1 MISALFYG
9 DKESQS
15 RMIKLFTF
23 TLSLLFL
30 SGCSTLVTHVG
41 YTVDELTTDEPELV
55 HSRVYSGTKFNW
67 SFQDTSS
74 GGNVFGLILLP
85 DLVLS
90 ALADTLLLPLT
101 WPHDALREP
110 TENGQQ

>member
-1 MISALFYG
+1 MCI
-9 DKESQS
+9 KEIKL
-15 RMIKLFTF
+15 RMIKLFTS
-23 TLSLLFL
+23 TLLILLL

-41 YTVDELTTDEPELV
+41 YTVDELTSDEPELV

-74 GGNVFGLILLP
+74 GGNIFGLFLLP
-85 DLVLS
+85 DLILS
-90 ALADTLLLPLT
+90 AAADTVLLPLT
-101 WPHDALREP
+101 WPHDALRKP

>member
-1 MISALFYG
+1 MIRVFFSVFVILV
-9 DKESQS
+9 
-15 RMIKLFTF
+15 
-23 TLSLLFL
+23 L

-41 YTVDELTTDEPELV
+41 YTIDEITTDEDELV

-74 GGNVFGLILLP
+74 GGNIFGFFLLP
-85 DLVLS
+85 DLIVS
-90 ALADTLLLPLT
+90 AAADTVLLPLT
-101 WPHDALREP
+101 WPHDAIRKP

>member
-1 MISALFYG
+1 
-9 DKESQS
+9 
-15 RMIKLFTF
+15 MIKVFFSLFVIV
-23 TLSLLFL
+23 LL

-41 YTVDELTTDEPELV
+41 YTVDELTTDEQELV

-67 SFQDTSS
+67 SFQDTDS
-74 GGNVFGLILLP
+74 GGNFFGLILLP

-90 ALADTLLLPLT
+90 AAADTVLLPIT